1 MLEITKNWTR
11 WLPNHSK
18 LLANFQ
24 NEMRWRKSVRL
35 KITERTLSVTA
46 LRLNCLLLKMPF
58 IVFITCYTMKSMI
71 FCCFLIFIIIFIAV
85 VQFMLLLL
93 LGTCW
98 DCDVYIAL
106 YQFFIPLNK
115 RSEVFDLTFAAK
127 FWVVVRI
134 GGGSGW
140 DAAQHLRQKKTIAQ
154 RRGIK
159 LKQAQHIEGIAIVKT
174 YLFHFPFR
182 SLWNTIV
189 VLK

>member
-1 MLEITKNWTR
+1 MIFFFKQKILLKAHAYVSVQRFVSLRLVTFFFFNSTKCEVKISAECHTTYNNNPYQQQQQMLEITKNWTR

-24 NEMRWRKSVRL
+24 NEMRRRKSVRL

-127 FWVVVRI
+127 F
-134 GGGSGW
+134 
-140 DAAQHLRQKKTIAQ
+140 
-154 RRGIK
+154 
-159 LKQAQHIEGIAIVKT
+159 
-174 YLFHFPFR
+174 
-182 SLWNTIV
+182 
-189 VLK
+189 